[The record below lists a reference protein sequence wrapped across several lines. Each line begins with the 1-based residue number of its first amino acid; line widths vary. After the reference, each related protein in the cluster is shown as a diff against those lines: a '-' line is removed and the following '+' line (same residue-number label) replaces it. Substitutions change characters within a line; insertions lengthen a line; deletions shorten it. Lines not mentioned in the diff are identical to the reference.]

1 LLAHW
6 LVSFGFLGAVLLR
19 RKAHPSGL
27 RFPKQDNRAMYA
39 ICLVIESPRLDVTLT
54 VNVWVFGFIG
64 CCGFDMGIGD
74 SFNVFLSFGEG
85 GVSELGVEA
94 PASCRRRCRSFAS
107 SLKRN
112 VFAGPAEV
120 YIHG

>member
-1 LLAHW
+1 M
-6 LVSFGFLGAVLLR
+6 
-19 RKAHPSGL
+19 SG
-27 RFPKQDNRAMYA
+27 
-39 ICLVIESPRLDVTLT
+39 CVVIV
-54 VNVWVFGFIG
+54 
-64 CCGFDMGIGD
+64 GFDISWWD
-74 SFNVFLSFGEG
+74 LFNVFLSFGEG

-94 PASCRRRCRSFAS
+94 PASFRRRCRSFAS